1 MWAAFIDLFRNH
13 DDLVKDLL
21 LAWDVDGLKKL
32 AKRELAETYVDFE
45 GGGGGTYRL
54 WIRTKL
60 S

>member
-21 LAWDVDGLKKL
+21 LACDVDGLKKL

-54 WIRTKL
+54 RIRTKL